1 MGPQVRQYVSTEFC
15 EYCERNGNND
25 IPKFLWDLVGHI
37 TDCKADVKQ
46 DHFCSKGHLWKN
58 EDDNKKKTISS
69 DETEKREEDQP
80 NEPRI
85 GTSRQVEIKTSV
97 TAERAEE
104 EWPRIGTSRV
114 KEF

>member
-1 MGPQVRQYVSTEFC
+1 MSTEFC
-15 EYCERNGNND
+15 ENCERNGNND
-25 IPKFLWDLVGHI
+25 IPKFLWYLVGPI
-37 TDCKADVKQ
+37 TDGKADVKQ
-46 DHFCSKGHLWKN
+46 GYFCSKGHFWKN
-58 EDDNKKKTISS
+58 EDDNEKKTISS

-97 TAERAEE
+97 TAEIAEG

-114 KEF
+114 KES